1 MKDLNELNKCDA
13 LAQKDLIDRGEV
25 LVSEMTSYYIDRIK
39 MLNPILNAVVHPM
52 FDQASAQANEKQA
65 VDHPLAGLPFLVK
78 DLNPI
83 ANEPFT
89 NGSKLQE
96 SFVAKEDDVF
106 VQRYREAGLNFLG
119 KTNTP
124 EFGFLPI
131 TEPELHGP
139 ANNPWDL
146 TRSPGGSSGGSAA
159 AVAAGMVPFAHANDG
174 GGSIRMPASA
184 CGLFGFKPSRGQL
197 PISPYINQISVNHAV
212 TRSVRDS
219 AALLDVI
226 KGGTDLELY
235 PTYETKQTFLTS
247 TQEEPKALRI
257 GVTPDWNE
265 QVTIDEE
272 TKKAFDQMV
281 KLLSDLG
288 HEVEEVTVPMSFNS
302 YTENFIKIWAGS
314 GAVAIDHL
322 SKMTGQEPSMDNL
335 EALSYEIYKAGKQM
349 TAFDYEEARVM
360 LQLESKKFLSLYG
373 QYDLLL
379 TPVLNRVPVKT
390 GELKQESIEALTN
403 NMVSYCSFTPI
414 ANATGQPAMSV
425 PGYWTDNNVPIGMQ
439 FKANVGED
447 HLLFQLASQI
457 ESANSWFYKYEE
469 LDERLI
475 QNAK

>member
-1 MKDLNELNKCDA
+1 MGLNELNKLDA
-13 LAQKDLIDRGEV
+13 LAQKDLINRGEV
-25 LVSEMTSYYIDRIK
+25 SVREVTNYYIERIK
-39 MLNPILNAVVHPM
+39 WLNPILNAVVHPM
-52 FDQASAQANEKQA
+52 FDQASSQAGEEEKN
-65 VDHPLAGLPFLVK
+65 DHPLAGLPFLIK

-83 ANEPFT
+83 VNEPFT

-96 SFVAKEDDVF
+96 GFVAREDDVF

-131 TEPELHGP
+131 TEPELFGP
-139 ANNPWDL
+139 SHNPWDL

-159 AVAAGMVPFAHANDG
+159 AVAAGLAPFAHANDG
-174 GGSIRMPASA
+174 GGSIRMPASS
-184 CGLFGFKPSRGQL
+184 CGLFGFKPSRGQI

-235 PTYETKQTFLTS
+235 PTYETRQTFLSS
-247 TQEEPKALRI
+247 TQEDPKALRI
-257 GVTPDWNE
+257 GITPDWNG
-265 QVTIDEE
+265 QVSIDDE

-288 HEVEEVTVPMSFNS
+288 HEVEEVTVPMNFHS
-302 YTENFIKIWAGS
+302 YTQNFIKIWAGS

-322 SKMTGQEPSMDNL
+322 GKMVERVPSNENL
-335 EALSYEIYKAGKQM
+335 EALSNEIYKAGQQM

-360 LQLESKKFLSLYG
+360 LQLESKRFLSLYA
-373 QYDLLL
+373 QYDILL
-379 TPVLNRVPVKT
+379 TPVLNRAPVKT
-390 GELKQESIEALTN
+390 GELKQNSIEALTN
-403 NMVSYCSFTPI
+403 NMVNYCSFTPI

-425 PGYWTDNNVPIGMQ
+425 PGYWTDDNVPIGMQ

-457 ESANSWFYKYEE
+457 ERASPWYYKYDE
-469 LDERLI
+469 LDKQLM
-475 QNAK
+475 QVTK